1 MLTYGNTE
9 RSGCNMNKNE
19 MLDRQLNLL
28 DDMNV
33 AELRARFLELYGYEC
48 GATNAAGLRNR
59 IAYKLQEIYLGG
71 LSEEDRNLLEKLAEN
86 DPAANLN
93 FKDARPRPPAKGARL
108 RRVWKGKTYEVVVR
122 DDGNFE
128 YKGEIYRSLSSIAGV
143 ITGTHW
149 NGKKFFGVK

>member
-1 MLTYGNTE
+1 MLTCDDAE

-19 MLDRQLNLL
+19 MLDRQLNMLE
-28 DDMNV
+28 DMTV
-33 AELRARFLELYGYEC
+33 SELKTRFLELYGFEC
-48 GATNAAGLRNR
+48 GATNAKGLRNR
-59 IAYKLQEIYLGG
+59 VAYKLQEIYLGG
-71 LSEEDRNLLEKLAEN
+71 ISDEDRDLLEKLADN

-108 RRVWKGKTYEVVVR
+108 RREWKGKTYEVLVR
-122 DDGNFE
+122 DDGSFE
-128 YKGEIYRSLSSIAGV
+128 YDGEIYRSLTSIAGV

>member
-1 MLTYGNTE
+1 MLTCDDAE

-19 MLDRQLNLL
+19 MLDRQLNMLE
-28 DDMNV
+28 DMTV
-33 AELRARFLELYGYEC
+33 SELKARFLELYGFEC
-48 GATNAAGLRNR
+48 GATNAKGLRNR
-59 IAYKLQEIYLGG
+59 VAYKLQEIYLGG
-71 LSEEDRNLLEKLAEN
+71 LSEEDRDLLEKLADN

-108 RRVWKGKTYEVVVR
+108 RREWKGKTYEVLVR
-122 DDGNFE
+122 DDGSFE
-128 YKGEIYRSLSSIAGV
+128 YDGEIYRSLTSIAGV

>member
-1 MLTYGNTE
+1 MLTCDDAE

-19 MLDRQLNLL
+19 MLDRQLNILE
-28 DDMNV
+28 DMTV
-33 AELRARFLELYGYEC
+33 SELKARFLELYGFEC
-48 GATNAAGLRNR
+48 GATNAKGLRNR
-59 IAYKLQEIYLGG
+59 VAYKLQEIYLGG
-71 LSEEDRNLLEKLAEN
+71 LSEEDRDLLEKLADN

-108 RRVWKGKTYEVVVR
+108 RREWKGKTYEVLVR
-122 DDGNFE
+122 DDGSFE
-128 YKGEIYRSLSSIAGV
+128 YDGEIYRSLTSIAGV

>member
-1 MLTYGNTE
+1 MLTCDDAE

-19 MLDRQLNLL
+19 MLDRQLNMLE
-28 DDMNV
+28 DMTV
-33 AELRARFLELYGYEC
+33 SELKTRFLELYGFEC
-48 GATNAAGLRNR
+48 GATNAKGLRNR
-59 IAYKLQEIYLGG
+59 VAYKLQEIYLGG
-71 LSEEDRNLLEKLAEN
+71 ISEEDRDLLEKLADN

-108 RRVWKGKTYEVVVR
+108 RREWKGKTYEVLVR
-122 DDGNFE
+122 DDGSFE
-128 YKGEIYRSLSSIAGV
+128 YDGEIYRSLTSIAGV